1 MKKSTV
7 RIALVVL
14 VVAMNIG
21 CDQSTKYLAKKHL
34 KDAGVVRVAGD
45 YVILKYAENNG
56 AFLSMF
62 SSLPRT
68 FRTVALIILPVI
80 ALGLLALYL
89 FRNPGLSLP
98 LLLAFGSILG
108 GGISNVLIDR
118 VFNNQYVVDF
128 MNIGIGPVRSG
139 IFNFADLSIL
149 FGSIAL
155 VVLNSV
161 RRPVPAPVDPDR

>member
-1 MKKSTV
+1 MKKSIV
-7 RIALVVL
+7 RIALVL
-14 VVAMNIG
+14 VVVAINIG

-34 KDAGVVRVAGD
+34 RDAGVVQVAGD
-45 YVILKYAENNG
+45 FVILKYAENNG

-80 ALGLLALYL
+80 ALGLLAFYL
-89 FRNPGLSLP
+89 FRNAGLPLP

-108 GGISNVLIDR
+108 GGISNVMIDR

-128 MNIGIGPVRSG
+128 MNIGIGPVRTG

-155 VVLNSV
+155 VLLNGL
-161 RRPVPAPVDPDR
+161 RRTAPAAAEPHR